1 MPIYNVQLT
10 DTDSIEVEADNPQDA
25 AKIAKASLF
34 NAQLTPY
41 AENIM
46 FDYESGVPNIKG
58 IRSKLGR
65 LEILP
70 NRKNPFIEQD
80 EFMQGVVGRTG
91 FTRDSSGKLA
101 LTPEGMEQLGLKAK
115 KVQLNDGTEIEQ
127 NTIID
132 ENSFGLMKGDLADLS
147 GIAGPALGTILALSP
162 QRLALGNFLKYFGNK
177 PRLDRMLRSA
187 AGAVFG
193 EGTEEFIDYQQG
205 LNLKTAPEL
214 RKNLAREGQ
223 FGFIG
228 QGFAEFLGA
237 GYQLLLGKRGTS
249 NIRALGNNNAGR
261 SAIDIAR
268 LDRRYGREATE
279 KEIKKAIKEGLV
291 KLHPFKGVPS
301 QMAVERPLVGRGQQ
315 IYEAV
320 LGNPREKGTV
330 GLLFSE
336 LDHLLK
342 YSNIE
347 RAALKDYVDDAI
359 KGGLDLQINTKK
371 QALRSSEKEMNKVL
385 NDIFKNL
392 SDDITNINLYGVAP
406 AREEIGQL
414 IKDGLNEAYDTI
426 MKQAGTRYGELDK
439 MILGL
444 RPEVQ
449 QLISDRI
456 YYTRVPRLQAI
467 IDDYKGARFSNKGGE
482 KANVVNA
489 AKEDAQGI
497 IPRLQE
503 IVDDMRSMYETGME
517 KAAQR
522 STRKTIMDPEYQ
534 LNLQRVR
541 NTLSDLMKDTDNI
554 IISGNQSK
562 VLKDFVREFDSNRFG
577 YKDSILTDFED
588 PKYFMARETAS
599 GRPIYPEGLE
609 PNLIRSERQKIL
621 DITSE
626 IREANELFA
635 SRINV
640 FDSQVMKNMVASARA
655 KGALDEYDVFD
666 KVVMGSGKD
675 RDLKNIFKA
684 LEDHDAYLN
693 NIDKGAEATNAID
706 LRTKLQRRLFQDA
719 LERSSSTSDE
729 AINFPQF
736 VREIDKFAGRY
747 PGKLDILFDGKGTQ
761 VRQMLDQINRIGPDI
776 KPGDVGDLINDI
788 TRTQDGLYRSEAGI
802 QFLDALEERA
812 KRSAARVAFENNRLI
827 KNLPDVGID
836 QTVKKIFVPGG
847 ASNIEIL
854 KKTVSPEVFDE
865 IKAVSMNRLLSR
877 AVDLNGKGSLTDM
890 FKPGH
895 LKNALDNYGDETLE
909 AMFGRETARDLRSYQ
924 KLLDSAT
931 LQEVGR
937 GSGGAGG
944 LVAGGLGAGIAMGML
959 NINMIPLIA
968 GMAIMRNVLSRPGF
982 VGLSLKTD
990 KNSILQ
996 IVRTMIQ
1003 AARQEGVS
1011 LIADSYADIEAN
1023 IDEEI
1028 LKQTGALPESDEVEE
1043 ITQPI
1048 SETAKDFFDTA
1059 KETIQGFRTTQVDF
1073 PEVEAVQQFGGLTPE
1088 RIDFAERIAG
1098 RPIV

>member
-1 MPIYNVQLT
+1 
-10 DTDSIEVEADNPQDA
+10 
-25 AKIAKASLF
+25 
-34 NAQLTPY
+34 
-41 AENIM
+41 
-46 FDYESGVPNIKG
+46 
-58 IRSKLGR
+58 
-65 LEILP
+65 
-70 NRKNPFIEQD
+70 
-80 EFMQGVVGRTG
+80 
-91 FTRDSSGKLA
+91 
-101 LTPEGMEQLGLKAK
+101 
-115 KVQLNDGTEIEQ
+115 
-127 NTIID
+127 
-132 ENSFGLMKGDLADLS
+132 
-147 GIAGPALGTILALSP
+147 
-162 QRLALGNFLKYFGNK
+162 
-177 PRLDRMLRSA
+177 
-187 AGAVFG
+187 
-193 EGTEEFIDYQQG
+193 
-205 LNLKTAPEL
+205 
-214 RKNLAREGQ
+214 
-223 FGFIG
+223 
-228 QGFAEFLGA
+228 
-237 GYQLLLGKRGTS
+237 
-249 NIRALGNNNAGR
+249 
-261 SAIDIAR
+261 
-268 LDRRYGREATE
+268 
-279 KEIKKAIKEGLV
+279 
-291 KLHPFKGVPS
+291 
-301 QMAVERPLVGRGQQ
+301 
-315 IYEAV
+315 
-320 LGNPREKGTV
+320 
-330 GLLFSE
+330 
-336 LDHLLK
+336 
-342 YSNIE
+342 
-347 RAALKDYVDDAI
+347 
-359 KGGLDLQINTKK
+359 
-371 QALRSSEKEMNKVL
+371 MNKVL

-439 MILGL
+439 MILSL

-503 IVDDMRSMYETGME
+503 IVDDMKSMYETGME

-522 STRKTIMDPEYQ
+522 GTRTTIMDPEYQ

-599 GRPIYPEGLE
+599 GKPIYPEGLE
-609 PNLIRSERQKIL
+609 PNLMRSERQKIL
-621 DITSE
+621 DITEE

-684 LEDHDAYLN
+684 LEDHDAYLE
-693 NIDKGAEATNAID
+693 NIGKGAEATNAID

-788 TRTQDGLYRSEAGI
+788 TRTQDGLYQSEAGI
-802 QFLDALEERA
+802 KFLDALEERA

-996 IVRTMIQ
+996 IVRT
-1003 AARQEGVS
+1003 RRR
-1011 LIADSYADIEAN
+1011 DIKTN
-1023 IDEEI
+1023 WSF
-1028 LKQTGALPESDEVEE
+1028 T
-1043 ITQPI
+1043 
-1048 SETAKDFFDTA
+1048 
-1059 KETIQGFRTTQVDF
+1059 
-1073 PEVEAVQQFGGLTPE
+1073 
-1088 RIDFAERIAG
+1088 
-1098 RPIV
+1098 